1 MKKTLALY
9 AGSFNPVHAGHIH
22 VIETAKQIFG
32 DDSVGI
38 LLADNPQKTYKV
50 SKDKR
55 SDWLWKSV
63 GMRPY
68 YVDGFVC
75 DFCDEKLREIAY
87 GEPTWEQIVLIRGV
101 RSGTDLETETPMA
114 GYNYNISHGKYPTIF
129 LPSPAPLRDLSS
141 SAVRT
146 IALMG
151 WNRFFETLYKPYT
164 PKNLQYS
171 TWVELARDIWNTYC
185 TQEAKPDGHETNI
198 KAVHG

>member
-1 MKKTLALY
+1 MKNTLALY

-22 VIETAKQIFG
+22 VIEMAKQIFG
-32 DDSVGI
+32 DDAVNVVV
-38 LLADNPQKTYKV
+38 ADNPQKKYTV
-50 SKDKR
+50 SKDDRIKWIYR
-55 SDWLWKSV
+55 ATGIMPTHTS
-63 GMRPY
+63 
-68 YVDGFVC
+68 GFIC
-75 DFCDEKLREIAY
+75 DYCDELMALND
-87 GEPTWEQIVLIRGV
+87 TLDSIVLIRGV

-198 KAVHG
+198 KTVHG